1 MVMFG
6 DGLCTS
12 MEKVDYSSKCAACLG
27 SIRAS
32 VGLK

>member
-1 MVMFG
+1 MFG
-6 DGLCTS
+6 NGLC